1 MTTFQNK
8 YKIYVRTIRKW
19 GYIITDLLLKLAFK
33 NKDVPRGR
41 YGNFA
46 SLVGIVCNIL
56 LALAKGAAGFLFGS
70 VAIIA
75 DAVNNLSDAATS
87 VISLVG
93 FAISDKPAD
102 EDHPYGHARVEYISC
117 MIVAFVI
124 LSLGL
129 SLLKSS
135 ISGIFNPN
143 ELDTGLAAI
152 SVLCGSIIVKLW
164 LSGFFKKLGKKIN
177 SSVLIAN
184 SKDSLNDVIST
195 GAVLLTTLIA
205 YFWKINLDAYA
216 GCLVSLFI
224 LYAGYEVLKDT
235 MNNLLG
241 TMPDSETVKKITD
254 KLYSYDGV
262 MGIHDLVVHSYGPD
276 KHFATVHVEVS
287 DKVDVL
293 VSHDMIDNI
302 ERDFSSELG
311 INLVI
316 HLDPII
322 TDDED
327 TNKMRDFVKAEI
339 EKIYPGFDIHDFR
352 MVKGDSHTNLIFDV
366 VAPPAFKAT
375 SKEIIEKIS
384 EKIKEED
391 SSLFCVITVDRCYV
405 PER

>member
-1 MTTFQNK
+1 MQ
-8 YKIYVRTIRKW
+8 
-19 GYIITDLLLKLAFK
+19 
-33 NKDVPRGR
+33 RGQ

-46 SLVGIVCNIL
+46 SLVGIVCNVL
-56 LALAKGAAGFLFGS
+56 LALAKGVAGFLFGS

-87 VISLVG
+87 IISLVG
-93 FAISDKPAD
+93 FAISEKPAD

-143 ELDTGLAAI
+143 KLETGLAAI
-152 SVLCGSIIVKLW
+152 LVLCGSILVKLW
-164 LSGFFKKLGKKIN
+164 LSGFFGKMGKKIN

-184 SKDSLNDVIST
+184 SKDSLNDVVST
-195 GAVLLTTLIA
+195 GAVLLTTIIA
-205 YFWKINLDAYA
+205 QIWDINLDAYA

-224 LYAGYEVLKDT
+224 LYAGYGVLKDT

-241 TMPDSETVKKITD
+241 TMPDMETVKKITD
-254 KLYSYDGV
+254 KLYGYDGV

-276 KHFATVHVEVS
+276 KYFATVHVEVP
-287 DKVDVL
+287 DKADVL
-293 VSHDMIDNI
+293 KSHDMIDNI
-302 ERDFSSELG
+302 ERDFSAELG

-327 TNKMRDFVKAEI
+327 TNKMRDFVKGEV
-339 EKIYPGFDIHDFR
+339 EKVYPGFNIHDFR

-366 VAPPAFKAT
+366 VAPPSCKET
-375 SKEIIEKIS
+375 PKEIIEKIS
-384 EKIKEED
+384 SKIKETDENLY
-391 SSLFCVITVDRCYV
+391 SVITVDRCYV

>member
-1 MTTFQNK
+1 MTILINK
-8 YKIYVRTIRKW
+8 YKISIRNIRKW
-19 GYIITDLLLKLAFK
+19 GIIITNLLLKLFFK
-33 NKDVPRGR
+33 KEDEPRGK

-46 SLVGIVCNIL
+46 SIVGVICNIF
-56 LALAKGAAGFLFGS
+56 LALAKGTAGFLFGS

-87 VISLVG
+87 AVSLVG
-93 FAISDKPAD
+93 FAISEKPAD
-102 EDHPYGHARVEYISC
+102 TDHPYGHARVEYISC

-135 ISGIFNPN
+135 VSGIFNPTK
-143 ELDTGLAAI
+143 LDTGII
-152 SVLCGSIIVKLW
+152 SIIVLCLSILVKLW
-164 LSGFFKKLGKKIN
+164 LSGFFKKIGKKIN

-205 YFWKINLDAYA
+205 YFWEVNLDAYA

-224 LYAGYEVLKDT
+224 LYTGYGVLKDT

-241 TMPDSETVKKITD
+241 TMPDAETVSKITQ
-254 KLYSYDGV
+254 KLSSYEGV
-262 MGIHDLVVHSYGPD
+262 MGMHDLVVHSYGPERY
-276 KHFATVHVEVS
+276 FATVHVEVS
-287 DKVDVL
+287 DKVDIL
-293 VSHDMIDNI
+293 ISHDMIDNI
-302 ERDFSSELG
+302 ERDFARELG

-327 TNKMRDFVKAEI
+327 TNNMRDFVKAEV
-339 EKIYPGFDIHDFR
+339 EKIYPGFSVHDFR
-352 MVKGDSHTNLIFDV
+352 MVKGDTHTNLIFDV
-366 VAPPAFKAT
+366 VAPPSFKES
-375 SKEIIEKIS
+375 SKDIIANISKKIN
-384 EKIKEED
+384 ETDEN
-391 SSLFCVITVDRCYV
+391 LFCVITVDRCYV

>member
-1 MTTFQNK
+1 MG
-8 YKIYVRTIRKW
+8 V
-19 GYIITDLLLKLAFK
+19 A
-33 NKDVPRGR
+33 
-41 YGNFA
+41 
-46 SLVGIVCNIL
+46 CNIVL
-56 LALAKGAAGFLFGS
+56 SLAKGIVGFLFGS

-87 VISLVG
+87 VVSLIG
-93 FAISDKPAD
+93 FAISEKPAD

-135 ISGIFNPN
+135 VSGIFNPN
-143 ELDTGLAAI
+143 RLDTGIASIL
-152 SVLCGSIIVKLW
+152 VLCLSILVKLW
-164 LSGFFKKLGKKIN
+164 LSGFFKKIGKKIN

-205 YFWKINLDAYA
+205 YFWNVNLDAYA

-224 LYAGYEVLKDT
+224 LYAGYGVLKDT

-241 TMPDSETVKKITD
+241 TMPDAETVRKITD
-254 KLYSYDGV
+254 KLYAYEGV

-276 KHFATVHVEVS
+276 RFYATVHVEVS
-287 DKVDVL
+287 DKVDIL

-302 ERDFSSELG
+302 ERDFARGLG

-327 TNKMRDFVKAEI
+327 TNKMRDFVKAEV
-339 EKIYPGFDIHDFR
+339 EKIYPGFNIHDFR
-352 MVKGDSHTNLIFDV
+352 MVKGDTHTNLIFDV
-366 VAPPAFKAT
+366 VAPPSLKES
-375 SKEIIEKIS
+375 SKDIIENIS
-384 EKIKEED
+384 NKIKETDEN
-391 SSLFCVITVDRCYV
+391 LFCVITVDRCYV